1 MYLLLD
7 LIQNVCL
14 HFKNDIKQKQND
26 NNYCVK
32 SGTNDLFNT
41 TIPLFKKKET
51 QKSFIKYILYN
62 RKVPADNMSTNKR
75 RGAFTL

>member
-26 NNYCVK
+26 NNYCVPM
-32 SGTNDLFNT
+32 FW
-41 TIPLFKKKET
+41 
-51 QKSFIKYILYN
+51 
-62 RKVPADNMSTNKR
+62 
-75 RGAFTL
+75 